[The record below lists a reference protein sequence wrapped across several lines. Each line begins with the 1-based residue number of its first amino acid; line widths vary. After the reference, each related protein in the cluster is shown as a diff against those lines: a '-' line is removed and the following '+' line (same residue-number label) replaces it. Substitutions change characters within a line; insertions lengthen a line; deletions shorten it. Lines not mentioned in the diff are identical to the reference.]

1 MGWPD
6 TKTALTELRKLLND
20 NSTDKLRA
28 LKQVIGKI
36 DGNNV
41 TFKTLEF
48 RRITDFTAAEWPFG
62 VFLNDGSD
70 PLTVTEDDLNEGFFK
85 LDSAPA
91 DGSILTATYYVQF
104 FTDDDL
110 NTFLINSAR
119 WMQSSDLF
127 LNIAPGLQP
136 VALKYAAGEAYE
148 KLSEKFQENM
158 TAVYRSED
166 APNEKNVATIASYY
180 QKAAKFKEMAVTER
194 KEFYTRQG
202 LADQPLWGNNLG
214 RVRDVPPRR

>member
-6 TKTALTELRKLLND
+6 TPTALAELRKLLND
-20 NSTDKLRA
+20 NATDKLRA

-48 RRITDFTAAEWPFG
+48 RRITDFTQAEWPFG
-62 VFLNDGSD
+62 VFMNDTSD
-70 PLTVTEDDLNEGFFK
+70 PLLVDQDDLTEGFFM
-85 LDSAPA
+85 LDSAPP

-110 NTFLINSAR
+110 NTFMINASR
-119 WMQSSDLF
+119 WIQSSDTF
-127 LNIAPGLQP
+127 LNVAPGLQP

-158 TAVYRSED
+158 SAVFRTED
-166 APNEKNVATIASYY
+166 APDEKNVATIASYF
-180 QKAAKFKEMAVTER
+180 QKAQKFKDMAVTER
-194 KEFYTRQG
+194 KEYYTRQG
-202 LADQPLWGNNLG
+202 TSDQPLWGNNLG